1 MTVSVETHGDV
12 ALVTMDDGKANA
24 VSHDF
29 LDALEPALAEAAKAQ
44 AVVLA
49 GRAGRFSGGF
59 DLKAMQGASDEER
72 FSLVN
77 RGGRMIHTLYSFPK
91 PLVGAITGH
100 AVALGGLMALA
111 CDTRVGTKGDFR
123 VGLNETAIGL
133 TLPTFGLEMAK
144 ARLGAEYL
152 TEAVIQAH
160 LYDPEGALAAGF
172 LDETVGLDQVISR
185 ALEVAEGL
193 ATLPTGPH
201 RATKLNLRKETL
213 DRIDASL
220 ED

>member
-1 MTVSVETHGDV
+1 MAVTVETRDKV
-12 ALVTMDDGKANA
+12 ALVLMDDGKANA
-24 VSHDF
+24 VSHAF
-29 LDALEPALAEAAKAQ
+29 LDALEPALAEAAESH

-77 RGGRMIHTLYSFPK
+77 RGGRLIHTLYSFPK

-123 VGLNETAIGL
+123 IGLNETAIGL
-133 TLPTFGLEMAK
+133 TLPVFGLEMAK

-152 TEAVIQAH
+152 TEAVIQAR
-160 LYDPEGALAAGF
+160 LYDPDGALSAGF
-172 LDETVGLDQVISR
+172 LDETVEADQVIDR
-185 ALEVAEGL
+185 ALEVANGL
-193 ATLPTGPH
+193 AVLPTGPH
-201 RATKLNLRKETL
+201 RATKLNLRKDTL

-220 ED
+220 KD